1 LNKLKIFINLH
12 PDQWEIKMFPFSTY
26 TSSPQIWDF
35 VDRDHTYIHTHIHTY
50 LTQLTQNTEK

>member
-1 LNKLKIFINLH
+1 MGNQNVSIFNIYH
-12 PDQWEIKMFPFSTY
+12 F
-26 TSSPQIWDF
+26 PQIWDF